1 VIISAMNPLDLVRLR
16 PLMQRSSG
24 STRITIGLID
34 GPVSTELPNFARENI
49 REIPNNLGG
58 SCMRPESAACAH
70 GTFVAG
76 IVVAKRGS
84 EAPAIC
90 PGCTLLVRPIF
101 NEAMPVNGEMPSAT
115 PEELAK
121 AIRET
126 VTAGANIINLSVGL
140 LQSTVKGERALGD
153 SLDYAAA
160 QGVIIVVAG
169 GNQGN
174 VGSSAITRHPWVI
187 PVAAFDLQ
195 GWPTGYT
202 NLSSSLGRRGLGGP
216 GEGITSLGGDGKLR
230 SFGGTSAAA
239 PFVTGAIAL
248 LWSEFST
255 ASADQL
261 KLSVTGGSAQRRP
274 AIAPPLLNAWAA
286 YEWMTL
292 NQAQGRSS

>member
-1 VIISAMNPLDLVRLR
+1 MDPLDLVRLK
-16 PLMQRSSG
+16 PLMQKTSG
-24 STRITIGLID
+24 TQRITLGLID
-34 GPVSTELPNFARENI
+34 GPVSTQLPELPNENI
-49 REIPNNLGG
+49 RHVPSNSGG
-58 SCMRPESAACAH
+58 SCVRPDSAACAH

-76 IVVAKRGS
+76 ILIGKRGS

-90 PGCTLLVRPIF
+90 PGCVLLVRPIF
-101 NEAMPVNGEMPSAT
+101 NEAMLVNREMPSAT

-126 VTAGANIINLSVGL
+126 VAAGAQIINLSVGL
-140 LQSTVKGERALGD
+140 LQSTVKGERVLGE

-160 QGVIIVVAG
+160 RGVIIVVAG

-187 PVAAFDLQ
+187 PVAAFDLE
-195 GWPTGYT
+195 GRPTGYT
-202 NLSSSLGRRGLGGP
+202 NLSNSLGRRGLGGP
-216 GEGITSLGGDGKLR
+216 GEGIRSLGGDGKPR

-248 LWSEFST
+248 LWSEVPA
-255 ASADQL
+255 ASADQI
-261 KLSVTGGSAQRRP
+261 KLAVTRGSARRRA

-286 YEWMTL
+286 YESMAA
-292 NQAQGRSS
+292 NHVQGRSS